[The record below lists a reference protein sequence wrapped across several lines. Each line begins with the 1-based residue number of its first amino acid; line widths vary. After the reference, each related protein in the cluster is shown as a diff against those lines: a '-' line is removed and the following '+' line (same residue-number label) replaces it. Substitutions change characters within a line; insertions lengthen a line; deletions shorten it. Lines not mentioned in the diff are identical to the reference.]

1 MDRGDEKMYRVMLV
15 DDEPTAVNL
24 IKTIIKMKCSNYEVI
39 ATANHGQEALELME
53 TEIPD
58 LIITDINMPV
68 MGGLQLLEVIKE
80 KYPDVISIIVSG
92 YQEFQYAQEAIRQGA
107 AEYILKPIVPSEL
120 AAILDNLESV
130 LKQKYYK
137 GRNKLMHRMVND
149 MFIEEAQMKRYFQS
163 EKYYGAIA
171 RLNGLPT
178 RFAERTSMEVF
189 SDINEWMIVYGRD
202 DHETLYLCP
211 EEILFGNDYVEMIKR
226 QIGKEQPDAAY
237 VTNVIFKHPMNAS
250 EIGKMVRGL
259 YRTLDSSIVIG
270 KSQTIILDDVSQ
282 FKQERN
288 DKNFEYLQELEYLAT
303 NQKYDRLKKEIER
316 LILKWGK
323 EEHPQIWLESR
334 IRQICYML
342 QRYDVGN
349 ADYRECEFL
358 MDEAFSNAENIEQLA
373 VYTLDI
379 FFKEETD
386 DNSMMKSGP
395 EEYFQ
400 SIKEYIR
407 KHMSEPLS
415 MQKVSSDM
423 GISQSYLSR
432 MFRKYEDTTFSTY
445 LTTLRME
452 KAKKMLASGDKV
464 FIREVAE
471 QLGYKDQ
478 FYFSRIFSSY
488 TGMCPSEYLEKEQ
501 KNVI

>member
-1 MDRGDEKMYRVMLV
+1 MYRVMLV

-24 IKTIIKMKCSNYEVI
+24 LKTIIEKKCNNYEV
-39 ATANHGQEALELME
+39 TAVAGHGKEALELLE
-53 TEIPD
+53 KQVPD
-58 LIITDINMPV
+58 LIITDIQMPV
-68 MGGLQLLEVIKE
+68 MNGLTLLGAVKE
-80 KYPDVISIIVSG
+80 KYPEVMSVIVSG

-107 AEYILKPIVPSEL
+107 SEYILKPIVPSEL
-120 AAILDNLESV
+120 VVILGRIEET

-137 GRNKLMHRMVND
+137 GRNQLMHRMVND
-149 MFIEEAQMKRYFQS
+149 LCVDEKQLRRYFQS

-178 RFAERTSMEVF
+178 RFAERASKEVF

-202 DHETLYLCP
+202 DHEALYLCP
-211 EEILFGNDYVEMIKR
+211 EEILFGNDYVKMIKR
-226 QIGKEQPDAAY
+226 QIGKEQPEAAY
-237 VTNVIFKHPMNAS
+237 VTSVIFQKPIEVS
-250 EIGKMVRGL
+250 EIGKLVKEL
-259 YRTLDSSIVIG
+259 YRKLDSSIVLG
-270 KSQTIILDDVSQ
+270 KSQTIIIEEESQ
-282 FKQERN
+282 FRQEKG
-288 DKNFEYLQELEYLAT
+288 DQNFEYLQELEYLAK

-323 EEHPQIWLESR
+323 EENPQMWLESR

-342 QRYDVGN
+342 QRYDIGN
-349 ADYRECEFL
+349 TDYRECEFL
-358 MDEAFSNAENIEQLA
+358 MDEAFSNAETIEQL
-373 VYTLDI
+373 VNYVLDI
-379 FFKEETD
+379 IFKEEMD
-386 DNSMMKSGP
+386 DGNMMKSSP

-400 SIKEYIR
+400 SIKDYIR
-407 KHMSEPLS
+407 KHMAEPLS
-415 MQKVSSDM
+415 MQMVSTDM

-445 LTTLRME
+445 LTMLRME
-452 KAKKMLASGDKV
+452 KAKKMLASGEKV
-464 FIREVAE
+464 YIKEVAE

-501 KNVI
+501 NHVI

>member
-1 MDRGDEKMYRVMLV
+1 MYRVMLV

-24 IKTIIKMKCSNYEVI
+24 IKTIIKMKCPNYEVI

-53 TEIPD
+53 KQVPD
-58 LIITDINMPV
+58 LIITDIQMPV
-68 MGGLQLLEVIKE
+68 MNGLQLLGAVKE
-80 KYPDVISIIVSG
+80 KYPEVMSIIVSG

-107 AEYILKPIVPSEL
+107 YEYILKPIVPSEL
-120 AAILDNLESV
+120 AAILERIEGT
-130 LKQKYYK
+130 LKQNYYK
-137 GRNKLMHRMVND
+137 GRNELMHRMVND
-149 MFIEEAQMKRYFQS
+149 LFIEEEQLKQYFQS
-163 EKYYGAIA
+163 EKYYGAIT

-178 RFAERTSMEVF
+178 RFAERNSMEVF

-226 QIGKEQPDAAY
+226 QIGKEQPEAAY
-237 VTNVIFKHPMNAS
+237 VTNVIFKEPISAS
-250 EIGKMVRGL
+250 EIGKMVKGL
-259 YRTLDSSIVIG
+259 YRTLDSSIVLG
-270 KSQTIILDDVSQ
+270 KSQTIIIEDESQ
-282 FKQERN
+282 FRQDKS
-288 DKNFEYLQELEYLAT
+288 DKNYEYLQELEYLAT
-303 NQKYDRLKKEIER
+303 NQKYERLKKEIEK

-323 EEHPQIWLESR
+323 EEHPQMWLESR

-342 QRYDVGN
+342 QRYEVGN
-349 ADYRECEFL
+349 TDYRECEFL
-358 MDEAFSNAENIEQLA
+358 MDEAFSNAENMEQLA
-373 VYTLDI
+373 IYILDI
-379 FFKEETD
+379 FFKEESD
-386 DNSMMKSGP
+386 DNNMMKSGP

-400 SIKEYIR
+400 TIKEYIR

-415 MQKVSSDM
+415 MQKVSADM

-445 LTTLRME
+445 LTMLRME
-452 KAKKMLASGDKV
+452 KAKKMLAGGEKV

-488 TGMCPSEYLEKEQ
+488 TGMCPSEYLEKEN